1 MTAADYE
8 ERLVRGALVNT
19 LGLTAKL
26 INPLYFVVIT
36 WLFGPATVGLYFLAV
51 FIAEVATNAAVA
63 GFADATTVL
72 ASRYADGAP
81 RRDTPDTPD
90 TRSHQHLYRVLGNA
104 FAFSMGISLLL
115 VPTLYASGGLLVS
128 LVYPDRPELETAL
141 HILAWSIPLTALPR
155 LAIAATKARMVMHH
169 DALITG
175 VARPLTLLG
184 FTLLAWLA
192 NTGLSGLLWAIVATQ
207 IVVSMLAVRALAQHF
222 ELGRILHAILHARPQ
237 RELLAFAVPQS
248 INATA
253 FRYLSH
259 LDVFMLA
266 ALGHGNF
273 EIAFYATAALIASN
287 LREIKLI
294 FSQALAP
301 VAARHHAAGN
311 QAALEETLGRVSR
324 WTTSLVVPAIIA
336 VLVLRGD
343 LLYLVDS
350 GYTADSLFM
359 VALLI
364 PPFLSCAFGLAGNTL
379 IFTGHPSWTLFN
391 SLLVA
396 GLNTLLNLWLI
407 PAHGLLGAAIA
418 TALAASMISL
428 LQLLELRYLEGIQ
441 LRPRH
446 VWKPHLAFA
455 LTCMVILV
463 LWDPAQIQGLG
474 NRLLAVLG
482 LTLLYTATLAA
493 LRHEELLSL
502 ARQVSG
508 RIGLSF

>member
-19 LGLTAKL
+19 LGLAAKL

-36 WLFGPATVGLYFLAV
+36 WLFGPATVGLYFLAM
-51 FIAEVATNAAVA
+51 FIAEVVTNAAVA

-72 ASRYADGAP
+72 ASRHADAASL
-81 RRDTPDTPD
+81 RETPD
-90 TRSHQHLYRVLGNA
+90 TRPHQQLYGVLGNA
-104 FAFSMGISLLL
+104 FAFSMGISLVL
-115 VPTLYASGGLLVS
+115 VPTLYAGGGLLVS
-128 LVYPDRPELETAL
+128 QVYPDRPELEGAL

-169 DALITG
+169 DAFITG

-184 FTLLAWLA
+184 FTLLAWLSD
-192 NTGLSGLLWAIVATQ
+192 TGLTGLLWAVVATQ
-207 IVVSMLAVRALAQHF
+207 MVVTVLAVHALAQHF
-222 ELGRILHAILHARPQ
+222 ELGRILRATLHPRPD
-237 RELLAFAVPQS
+237 RELLTFALPQS

-253 FRYLSH
+253 FRYLNH

-266 ALGHGNF
+266 AFGHSNF

-324 WTTSLVVPAIIA
+324 WTTSLVVPAIVA

-343 LLYLVDS
+343 LLYLVNS

-359 VALLI
+359 VALLV
-364 PPFLSCAFGLAGNTL
+364 PPFLSCAFGLAGNSL

-396 GLNTLLNLWLI
+396 GLNTLINLWLI
-407 PAHGLLGAAIA
+407 PTHGLLGAAIA

-428 LQLLELRYLEGIQ
+428 LQLLELHYLEGIR

-455 LTCMVILV
+455 LTCMVILT
-463 LWDPAQIQGLG
+463 LWDPAQIQGLI
-474 NRLLAVLG
+474 NRLLTVLG
-482 LTLLYTATLAA
+482 LILLYTATLAV

-508 RIGLSF
+508 RIGCD

>member
-1 MTAADYE
+1 MTTHDYE

-19 LGLTAKL
+19 LGTAAKL

-51 FIAEVATNAAVA
+51 FIAEVVTNAAVA

-72 ASRYADGAP
+72 ASRHADGAP
-81 RRDTPDTPD
+81 LREDTAD
-90 TRSHQHLYRVLGNA
+90 TRSHRELYRVLGNA

-115 VPTLYASGGLLVS
+115 VPALYAGGGSLVS
-128 LVYPDRPELETAL
+128 HVYPDRPELQQAL
-141 HILAWSIPLTALPR
+141 QILAWSIPLTVLPR

-169 DALITG
+169 DAYITG

-184 FTLLAWLA
+184 FTLLAWLSGA
-192 NTGLSGLLWAIVATQ
+192 GLAGLLWAIVATQ
-207 IVVSMLAVRALAQHF
+207 MVVSALAVHALAQHF
-222 ELGRILHAILHARPQ
+222 ELGSILRATLHPYPQ
-237 RELLAFAVPQS
+237 RELLTFAIPQS

-253 FRYLSH
+253 FRYLNH

-266 ALGHGNF
+266 AFGHSNF
-273 EIAFYATAALIASN
+273 EIAFYTTAALITSN
-287 LREIKLI
+287 LREIKLV

-311 QAALEETLGRVSR
+311 RAALEETLGRVSR
-324 WTTSLVVPAIIA
+324 WTTTLVVPAIVA

-359 VALLI
+359 VLLLV

-418 TALAASMISL
+418 TAMAASMIAL
-428 LQLLELRYLEGIQ
+428 LQLLELRYLEGIW

-455 LTCMVILV
+455 LTAVLILA
-463 LWDPAQIQGLG
+463 LWDPAQIEGLG
-474 NRLLAVLG
+474 NRLLAVVG
-482 LTLLYTATLAA
+482 LSVLYVAILAA
-493 LRHEELLSL
+493 LRHEEVLNL
-502 ARQVSG
+502 ARQVFARMG
-508 RIGLSF
+508 RG